1 MLRFFELD
9 LKDEILRAI
18 LDMGFEEATPIQEQ
32 AIPVALTGQDV
43 IGQAQT
49 GTGKTAAFSIPFL
62 QMVTE
67 DPVLQVL
74 ILTPTRELCIQVEKE
89 IKKLSSYLKVRSVA
103 VYGGQDINRQIRELK
118 ARPQIVVA
126 TPGRLMDH
134 MNRKTIRLD
143 NLKRVVLDEA
153 DEMLNMG
160 FLEDIETI
168 LSACPEERHTMMFS
182 ATMKDEVKAIAN
194 KFMKDPV
201 LVKVEAQ
208 ELTVPTIE
216 QQYFEVKEH
225 DKFKMLCRLLDIHNP
240 ELAMVFGRTKRRVE
254 ELTEALQ
261 KLGYQAEGLHGDLT
275 QRHRDIV
282 MNKFRNGQINIM
294 VATDVAA
301 RGLDVSGVTHVF
313 NFDLP
318 QEIDSYVHRIGRTG
332 RAGKEGIALT
342 FVEPRELPHLKTI
355 EKTIQRKL
363 DKTRLPSATDSR
375 RRRQELLQDTVRDAV
390 NAGNVLNYQELAN
403 DLINEYDAVDAL
415 AAALELLAG
424 DTGHEAAI
432 NEIKLSA
439 ERPIYVRRTEERKP
453 SGKGRGGYGGGRRGD
468 GGRYHRDGDREDR
481 KKDGFK
487 KDGFKD
493 GHKKDGYKKDG
504 YKKDGFKKD
513 GFKKDSIKKDAV
525 KNKEYA
531 GKAGKNKTYTRDGKK
546 SSKSYKKSAE

>member
-9 LKDEILRAI
+9 LKDEILKAI

-62 QMVTE
+62 QMITDE
-67 DPVLQVL
+67 PVAQVL

-89 IKKLSSYLKVRSVA
+89 VKKLSRYLNVRSVA
-103 VYGGQDINRQIRELK
+103 VYGGQDITRQIRELK
-118 ARPQIVVA
+118 SRPQIIVA

-143 NLKRVVLDEA
+143 YLKRVVLDEA

-168 LSACPEERHTMMFS
+168 LSSCPEERHTMMFS
-182 ATMKDEVKAIAN
+182 ATMKDEIKAIAN

-240 ELAMVFGRTKRRVE
+240 ELAMVFGRTKRRVD

-282 MNKFRNGQINIM
+282 MNKFRNGQISIL

-301 RGLDVSGVTHVF
+301 RGLDVSGVSHVF

-363 DKTRLPSATDSR
+363 EKTKLPSATDSR
-375 RRRQELLQDTVRDAV
+375 RRRQELLHETVTDAV

-403 DLINEYDAVDAL
+403 DLIQEFDAVDAL
-415 AAALELLAG
+415 AAVLELMAG
-424 DTGHEAAI
+424 DTGHEAAV

-453 SGKGRGGYGGGRRGD
+453 SGKGRGFGGGRRGD
-468 GGRYHRDGDREDR
+468 GKSGRYHRDGEDR
-481 KKDGFK
+481 RKDGYKKDGA
-487 KDGFKD
+487 
-493 GHKKDGYKKDG
+493 KKDGYKKDG
-504 YKKDGFKKD
+504 Y
-513 GFKKDSIKKDAV
+513 KKDSIKKDAV

-531 GKAGKNKTYTRDGKK
+531 NKAGKNKAYTRDGKK
-546 SSKSYKKSAE
+546 SSKNYKKSAE

>member
-1 MLRFFELD
+1 MLRFYDLD
-9 LKDEILRAI
+9 LKDEILKAT

-89 IKKLSSYLKVRSVA
+89 IKKLSRYMNVKSVA
-103 VYGGQDINRQIRELK
+103 VYGGQDIMRQIRELK

-182 ATMKDEVKAIAN
+182 ATMKNEVKAIAN

-216 QQYFEVKEH
+216 QQYFEVKEQE
-225 DKFKMLCRLLDIHNP
+225 KFKILCRLLDIHNP
-240 ELAMVFGRTKRRVE
+240 ELAMVFGRTKRRVD

-282 MNKFRNGQINIM
+282 MNKFRNGQISIL

-301 RGLDVSGVTHVF
+301 RGLDISGVTHVF

-355 EKTIQRKL
+355 EKTIQRTI
-363 DKTRLPSATDSR
+363 DKAKLPSATDSR
-375 RRRQELLQDTVRDAV
+375 RKRQEVLHDSVTDAV

-403 DLINEYDAVDAL
+403 DLISEFDAVDAL
-415 AAALELLAG
+415 AAVLELLAG
-424 DTGHEAAI
+424 DTGHEKAVS
-432 NEIKLSA
+432 EIKLSA
-439 ERPIYVRRTEERKP
+439 ERPIYVRRIEERK
-453 SGKGRGGYGGGRRGD
+453 SGSGRPRGSHGGGRHHD
-468 GGRYHRDGDREDR
+468 GGHRR
-481 KKDGFK
+481 
-487 KDGFKD
+487 
-493 GHKKDGYKKDG
+493 DG

-513 GFKKDSIKKDAV
+513 GGKSSGYKKDGYKKDSVKKDSA
-525 KNKEYA
+525 KNKDYA
-531 GKAGKNKTYTRDGKK
+531 NKAGKNKAYTRDGKK
-546 SSKSYKKSAE
+546 NSKSYKKSAE

>member
-74 ILTPTRELCIQVEKE
+74 ILPPTRELCIQVEKE

-240 ELAMVFGRTKRRVE
+240 ELAMVFGRTKRRVD

-342 FVEPRELPHLKTI
+342 FVEPRELPHL
-355 EKTIQRKL
+355 
-363 DKTRLPSATDSR
+363 
-375 RRRQELLQDTVRDAV
+375 
-390 NAGNVLNYQELAN
+390 
-403 DLINEYDAVDAL
+403 
-415 AAALELLAG
+415 
-424 DTGHEAAI
+424 
-432 NEIKLSA
+432 
-439 ERPIYVRRTEERKP
+439 
-453 SGKGRGGYGGGRRGD
+453 
-468 GGRYHRDGDREDR
+468 
-481 KKDGFK
+481 
-487 KDGFKD
+487 
-493 GHKKDGYKKDG
+493 
-504 YKKDGFKKD
+504 
-513 GFKKDSIKKDAV
+513 
-525 KNKEYA
+525 
-531 GKAGKNKTYTRDGKK
+531 
-546 SSKSYKKSAE
+546 

>member
-9 LKDEILRAI
+9 LKDEILKAV

-89 IKKLSSYLKVRSVA
+89 VKKLSRYLNVRSVA
-103 VYGGQDINRQIRELK
+103 VYGGQDM
-118 ARPQIVVA
+118 
-126 TPGRLMDH
+126 MDH

-182 ATMKDEVKAIAN
+182 ATMKDEIKAIAN

-240 ELAMVFGRTKRRVE
+240 ELAMVFGRTKRRVD

-282 MNKFRNGQINIM
+282 MNKFRNGQINIL

-301 RGLDVSGVTHVF
+301 RGLDITGVTHVF

-355 EKTIQRKL
+355 EKTIQHKI
-363 DKTRLPSATDSR
+363 DKTRLPSASDSR

-403 DLINEYDAVDAL
+403 DLIHEFDAVDAL
-415 AAALELLAG
+415 AAVLELMAG
-424 DTGHEAAI
+424 DTGHEAAV

-468 GGRYHRDGDREDR
+468 GGRYHRDGDDR
-481 KKDGFK
+481 KKDGN
-487 KDGFKD
+487 
-493 GHKKDGYKKDG
+493 KDGYKKDG
-504 YKKDGFKKD
+504 YKKDSYKKD
-513 GFKKDSIKKDAV
+513 GYKKDGYKKDSIKKDAV

-531 GKAGKNKTYTRDGKK
+531 SKAGKNKTYTRDGKK
-546 SSKSYKKSAE
+546 SSKNYKKSAE